1 MLAARIAVG
10 ANPISLAAWTL
21 GKEGAK
27 RFGGKFL
34 KSRAEAWLKE
44 LMESSVALVYL
55 QVARIYDPQRAYRSA
70 DWVALVEAL
79 RIHARTPGIDHN
91 RKLLLDR
98 ILRAQIPDEFA
109 KMTLLRAL
117 ADDRE
122 PDSRSAPPIDLA
134 PLRPVER
141 KAIADRLADVLPAM
155 KGLNAVAASDA
166 IEDLERRLQWGLAV
180 DLLGSGSAG
189 EVRVAEGFAQLAAL
203 ARDWL
208 PIDRAQARRS
218 IAASVFA
225 GRARKSVG
233 HAAAERAL
241 LEAVSAAYD
250 GDESERRLVEPP
262 RELVGDAL
270 AEPLVA
276 SLAELLATAPTGWP
290 IEHDHMV
297 LLNASVLLP
306 ERKQVTAVWKGYLE
320 AASRQLRAR
329 LVVVDPATWPQRSS
343 PAILRQI
350 GDGERPLAVF
360 EAKTA
365 ASRARWLLVFLDRVV
380 VGEVPEEEL
389 AIDDGEP
396 ETHPIGTVRL
406 VRREQRL
413 ADDLIVC
420 CGEHR
425 LTIAGKRT
433 GSFERRFGAVLEPLG
448 LGADALERER

>member
-1 MLAARIAVG
+1 M
-10 ANPISLAAWTL
+10 
-21 GKEGAK
+21 
-27 RFGGKFL
+27 
-34 KSRAEAWLKE
+34 
-44 LMESSVALVYL
+44 
-55 QVARIYDPQRAYRSA
+55 
-70 DWVALVEAL
+70 
-79 RIHARTPGIDHN
+79 
-91 RKLLLDR
+91 
-98 ILRAQIPDEFA
+98 
-109 KMTLLRAL
+109 
-117 ADDRE
+117 
-122 PDSRSAPPIDLA
+122 
-134 PLRPVER
+134 
-141 KAIADRLADVLPAM
+141 
-155 KGLNAVAASDA
+155 
-166 IEDLERRLQWGLAV
+166 
-180 DLLGSGSAG
+180 
-189 EVRVAEGFAQLAAL
+189 
-203 ARDWL
+203 
-208 PIDRAQARRS
+208 
-218 IAASVFA
+218 
-225 GRARKSVG
+225 
-233 HAAAERAL
+233 
-241 LEAVSAAYD
+241 
-250 GDESERRLVEPP
+250 
-262 RELVGDAL
+262 
-270 AEPLVA
+270 A

-306 ERKQVTAVWKGYLE
+306 ERKQVTAVWKRYLE
-320 AASRQLRAR
+320 AASRRLRAR

-425 LTIAGKRT
+425 LTIAGRRT